1 MEYTQMQLS
10 GASWNYSNTSS
21 WWVMPHLLGT
31 WVMFTQPAVS
41 DGYLLYVIPANDSDL
56 HIPNSTNAPLPG
68 INEPVEP
75 LKSIEPIWRK
85 RAENLNLTHP
95 ERWKFGIPEQS
106 ITALEGKNPAEHL
119 KPVTAM
125 TVIQNSNIAHPTFRE
140 TIKKLFG
147 KDALQYEFDGIS
159 HTFTLTDKQDTGVF
173 LTVER
178 LDSAFTILKV
188 TTVSPMWKNRP
199 TRCVLD
205 KYRARHIIQAIDAAL
220 TPVQNPW
227 ETDTPD
233 GLLEL
238 AKEFTRAGTTKIPF
252 GIGEFIRR

>member
-1 MEYTQMQLS
+1 MTYTQMQLS

-31 WVMFTQPAVS
+31 WVMFTQPAIS
-41 DGYLLYVIPANDSDL
+41 DGYLLYTIPGNDSDQ
-56 HIPNSTNAPLPG
+56 HIPNQTNAPLPG

-85 RAENLNLTHP
+85 RVENLNLTRP
-95 ERWKFGIPEQS
+95 ERWKLGITEKS
-106 ITALEGKNPAEHL
+106 IITLDGKNPAEHL
-119 KPVTAM
+119 EPVTAM
-125 TVIQNSNIAHPTFRE
+125 TVIQNSNIAHPAFRE
-140 TIKKLFG
+140 TIQELFG
-147 KDALQYEFDGIS
+147 KDALQYNFDSIR
-159 HTFTLTDKQDTGVF
+159 HTFTLTDKQDTGAF

-188 TTVSPMWKNRP
+188 TTVSPRWKNRP

-205 KYRARHIIQAIDAAL
+205 KYRARLIIQAIDAAL
-220 TPVQNPW
+220 TPVQAPW

>member
-1 MEYTQMQLS
+1 MAYTQMQLS

-31 WVMFTQPAVS
+31 WVMFTRPAIS
-41 DGYLLYVIPANDSDL
+41 DGYLLYIIPGNDSDL

-75 LKSIEPIWRK
+75 LKSIESIWRK
-85 RAENLNLTHP
+85 RVENLNLAHP
-95 ERWKFGIPEQS
+95 ERWKLGIPEKS
-106 ITALEGKNPAEHL
+106 IAALEGKNPVEHL
-119 KPVTAM
+119 EPVTAM
-125 TVIQNSNIAHPTFRE
+125 AVIQNSNIAHPAFRK
-140 TIKKLFG
+140 TIKELFG
-147 KDALQYEFDGIS
+147 KEALQYEFDGIS

-188 TTVSPMWKNRP
+188 TTVSPRWKNRP
-199 TRCVLD
+199 ACCVLD
-205 KYRARHIIQAIDAAL
+205 KHRARHIIQAVDAAL
-220 TPVQNPW
+220 TPVQAPW
-227 ETDTPD
+227 ETDAPD

-238 AKEFTRAGTTKIPF
+238 AKEFTRAGTMKIPF
-252 GIGEFIRR
+252 CIGEFIRR

>member
-1 MEYTQMQLS
+1 MTYTQMQLS

-21 WWVMPHLLGT
+21 WWAMPHLLGT
-31 WVMFTQPAVS
+31 WVMFTQPAIS
-41 DGYLLYVIPANDSDL
+41 DGYLLYTIPGNDSDL
-56 HIPNSTNAPLPG
+56 RIPNQTNAPLPG

-85 RAENLNLTHP
+85 RVEKLSLTNP
-95 ERWKFGIPEQS
+95 ERWKLGIPEK
-106 ITALEGKNPAEHL
+106 IIAALEDNAPVEHL
-119 KPVTAM
+119 EPVTAM
-125 TVIQNSNIAHPTFRE
+125 VVIQNNNIAHPVFHE
-140 TIKKLFG
+140 TIKELFG
-147 KDALQYEFDGIS
+147 KDALRYKFDSIP
-159 HTFTLTDKQDTGVF
+159 HTFTLTDKQDSGVF

-188 TTVSPMWKNRP
+188 TTISPRWKNRP
-199 TRCVLD
+199 ARCVLD
-205 KYRARHIIQAIDAAL
+205 KHRARHIIQALDAAL
-220 TPVQNPW
+220 TPVPNPW

-252 GIGEFIRR
+252 GIGESIRR

>member
-1 MEYTQMQLS
+1 MTYTQMQLS

-21 WWVMPHLLGT
+21 WWVTPHLLGT
-31 WVMFTQPAVS
+31 WVMFTRPAIS
-41 DGYLLYVIPANDSDL
+41 DSYLLYTIPGNDSDQ
-56 HIPNSTNAPLPG
+56 HIPNQTNAPLPG

-85 RAENLNLTHP
+85 RVENLNLTHP
-95 ERWKFGIPEQS
+95 ERWKLGIPEKS
-106 ITALEGKNPAEHL
+106 ITALESKNPAEHL
-119 KPVTAM
+119 EPVTAM
-125 TVIQNSNIAHPTFRE
+125 VVIQNSNIAHPAFRE

-147 KDALQYEFDGIS
+147 KDALQYNFDSIR
-159 HTFTLTDKQDTGVF
+159 HTFILTDKQDTGVF

-188 TTVSPMWKNRP
+188 TTVSLNWKNRP
-199 TRCVLD
+199 ARCVFD
-205 KYRARHIIQAIDAAL
+205 KHRARHIIQAVDAAL
-220 TPVQNPW
+220 TPVQAPW
-227 ETDTPD
+227 ETDAPD

-238 AKEFTRAGTTKIPF
+238 AKEFTRAGTMKILF